1 MNTELSRTLEKLK
14 KFIRAE
20 FLERA
25 LRGGQFFAMQSALL
39 FLFIVLLETLFRYHA
54 SVRTVLFFIWTAA
67 SLASC
72 IFYVLYP
79 LILRF
84 KNFSFT
90 QYLAA
95 AEKIGEG
102 YSSVKDELRNALELA
117 SQDKEKNTSGA
128 FVEAAFHRVY
138 GKIKDSD
145 FAALVSFKKC
155 VKMLRFTIPVA
166 LGILL
171 LVVLVPALKASTE
184 RVLLFT
190 HEFVPPAKYTI
201 NISPGNTKAL
211 KGSDVIINAVVLG
224 GDPKVINLFI
234 KDKEHD
240 KEEQHTIERDSL
252 LNFRFV
258 LRGVRTDAEYWC
270 SLEDVVSERYKITV
284 VNNPAIQE
292 LTLKVRPPAYSGLQ
306 PSEQKDNGNV
316 TCLYGSSIDF
326 KIAASKPLKE
336 ANLVIGDSQYVK
348 LHCVD
353 NFASGTLIAKGEM
366 QYKVV
371 IKDFDGS
378 PNLSPVVYDIKTFG
392 DGAPSIE
399 LIAPDQ
405 NTTLTTE
412 QRLPVTVKIADDYG
426 FKSLKLYHRL
436 SASRYEKPQETYQS
450 VNIPLDLSK
459 KEQTVD
465 YIWNLSPL
473 SLSTDEVVSYYIE
486 VEDNDAVSGFKK
498 ARTIECTIR
507 IPSVTELFK
516 ENEKVQERS
525 EDELAKTLQEAQELK
540 KDMEKISRE
549 MKKDSKEISW
559 EEKEKIQSAAKK
571 FSDLQ
576 QKMEKIRQ
584 DIKEATN
591 KLEQNNLLSKETMQK
606 YNELQKLMNELTSEE
621 MKKMME
627 KLQQA
632 MQSLDR
638 KQAQQN
644 LQNMKID
651 EEAFQKS
658 IDRTINLLKRIQ
670 IEQKVDELVKKAEQ
684 LEKEQSEIAQKT
696 EKELGKNSESQ
707 NELSKQ
713 QKNVDKELKD
723 FQKNL
728 DDLKNKMQ
736 EFKDLPSDEAEKL
749 QQEFDK
755 QNNDELSKEAQE
767 SMKQM
772 QKQSATQKQ
781 NKISQNMKKMKS
793 GLQQLQSSLMQKQ
806 QMQVFMDMTK
816 LLQGLVNVSKQQE
829 ELKDQSK
836 KGEREMS
843 FGENARR
850 QENLKKTLENLL
862 QQMSALAQ
870 KTFAISPEMG
880 QALGNAHMRMDAAE
894 NALQGKSGSQASQN
908 QTEAMKSINEA
919 ALMMKQSMDS
929 MMQQGGEGGSGMMSL
944 MQQMNKLAGM
954 QMSLNNMTQ
963 QLQQGN
969 NGQLSQQQMAQM
981 QRLAQQQ
988 DIIRKSLEQLNNEAR
1003 SSGNSK
1009 KIPANLDQVLKQ
1021 MDEVISDMKTE
1032 KLNDNLIQKQEKI
1045 LSKLLDA
1052 QRSINERDMD
1062 KERESFTG
1070 KNVNRTSPQDLKASE
1085 KKQDKLRDQIN
1096 NLSKEGYL
1104 KDYEELIR
1112 KYFESLQKSGSN

>member
-14 KFIRAE
+14 KFLRTE
-20 FLERA
+20 YLERA
-25 LRGGQFFAMQSALL
+25 LSGGQIFAIQSSLL
-39 FLFIVLLETLFRYHA
+39 FFVLVILESIFRYH
-54 SVRTVLFFIWTAA
+54 SIVRTIL
-67 SLASC
+67 LASWE
-72 IFYVLYP
+72 IISGLSFIYYIVIP
-79 LILRF
+79 LILQYR
-84 KNFSFT
+84 NFSFAR
-90 QYLAA
+90 YLKAA
-95 AEKIGEG
+95 SKIGEG
-102 YSSVKDELRNALELA
+102 FPQIKDELQNALELA
-117 SQDKEKNTSGA
+117 SEKDKENSSDA
-128 FVEAAFHRVY
+128 FIEAAFHRVY
-138 GKIKDSD
+138 AKIQSLD
-145 FAALVSFKKC
+145 FVSLISLKRCFRLLQISISSA
-155 VKMLRFTIPVA
+155 VGV
-166 LGILL
+166 LL
-171 LVVLVPALKASTE
+171 LVVLIPAFRGASE
-184 RVLLFT
+184 RLLLCG
-190 HEFVPPAKYTI
+190 HEFIPPAKYTI
-201 NISPGNTKAL
+201 NVSPGNAKVL

-224 GDPKVINLFI
+224 GDPRSMNLFI

-240 KEEQHTIERDSL
+240 KEEQHVIERDSL

-258 LRGVRTDAEYWC
+258 LHGVRADAEYWC
-270 SLEDVVSERYKITV
+270 SLEDVTTEKYKITV

-292 LTLKVRPPAYSGLQ
+292 LNLKVRPPAYSGIQ

-316 TCLYGSSIDF
+316 TCLFGSSIDI
-326 KIAASKPLKE
+326 KIVSSKPLRE
-336 ANLVIGDSQYVK
+336 ANIVIADSQYVK
-348 LHCVD
+348 LHCID
-353 NFASGTLIAKGEM
+353 NIASGTITAKGEVP
-366 QYKVV
+366 YKVI
-371 IKDFDGS
+371 IKDFDNNS
-378 PNLSPVVYDIKTFG
+378 NLSPVNYVIKTFG
-392 DGAPSIE
+392 DGVPAIE
-399 LIAPDQ
+399 LIAPGQ

-412 QRLPVTVKIADDYG
+412 QRLPITVKISDDYG

-436 SASRYEKPQETYQS
+436 SASRYEKPQDTYES
-450 VNIPLDLSK
+450 VNIPFDNMK

-473 SLSTDEVVSYYIE
+473 SLSTDEVESYYIE
-486 VEDNDAVSGFKK
+486 VEDNDAVSGPKK
-498 ARTIECTIR
+498 ARTVECTIR

-525 EDELAKTLQEAQELK
+525 EDELVKTLQEAQELK
-540 KDMEKISRE
+540 KEMENISRE

-559 EEKEKIQSAAKK
+559 EEKEKLQSAAKK
-571 FSDLQ
+571 FSNLQ

-584 DIKEATN
+584 DMKEAAN
-591 KLEQNNLLSKETMQK
+591 KLDQNNLLSKETMQK
-606 YNELQKLMNELTSEE
+606 YVELQKLMNELTSDE

-627 KLQQA
+627 KLQQTL
-632 MQSLDR
+632 QSLDR

-644 LQNMKID
+644 LQNMKMD

-670 IEQKVDELVKKAEQ
+670 IEQKVDELVKKAQQ
-684 LEKEQSEIAQKT
+684 LEAEQNEIAQKT
-696 EKELGKNSESQ
+696 DKDLGKNSESQ
-707 NELSKQ
+707 NELAKQ
-713 QKNVDKELKD
+713 QKTVEKELKD

-728 DDLKNKMQ
+728 EELKDKMQ

-749 QQEFDK
+749 EKEFDEQK
-755 QNNDELSKEAQE
+755 NDELSKDAQE

-781 NKISQNMKKMKS
+781 NKISQNMKKMKK
-793 GLQQLQSSLMQKQ
+793 GLEQLQSSLMQKQ

-816 LLQGLVNVSKQQE
+816 LLEGMVSLSKQQE

-843 FGENARR
+843 YNENARR
-850 QENLKKTLENLL
+850 QESLKKTLENLL

-880 QALGNAHMRMDAAE
+880 QALGNAFSRMEAAGTS
-894 NALQGKSGSQASQN
+894 LQGKSGAQASQN

-919 ALMMKQSMDS
+919 ALMMKQSMES
-929 MMQQGGEGGSGMMSL
+929 LMQQGGNGGSGMMSL
-944 MQQMNKLAGM
+944 MQQLGKLAGQ
-954 QMSLNNMTQ
+954 QMSLNNLTQ

-969 NGQLSQQQMAQM
+969 GGQLSQQQMAQM

-988 DIIRKSLEQLNNEAR
+988 ELIRKSLEQLNNEAR
-1003 SSGNSK
+1003 AAGSSK
-1009 KIPANLDQVLKQ
+1009 KIPANLDQVMKQ

-1052 QRSINERDMD
+1052 QRSINESDMEKD
-1062 KERESFTG
+1062 RESYTG
-1070 KNVNRTSPQDLKASE
+1070 TNVTRKSPQELKAAG
-1085 KKQDKLRDQIN
+1085 KKQDKLQDQLN
-1096 NLSKEGYL
+1096 NLSREGYA

>member
-1 MNTELSRTLEKLK
+1 MKTELSRTLEKLK

-20 FLERA
+20 YLERA
-25 LRGGQFFAMQSALL
+25 LRGGQTFAIQSSLL
-39 FLFIVLLETLFRYHA
+39 FLFFVILEAIFRYHSTVRTILFSVWAIA
-54 SVRTVLFFIWTAA
+54 SVVSCVYYLLIPLF
-67 SLASC
+67 SQ
-72 IFYVLYP
+72 Y
-79 LILRF
+79 
-84 KNFSFT
+84 KNFSFAK
-90 QYLAA
+90 YLTA
-95 AEKIGEG
+95 AEKIGDIFPDI
-102 YSSVKDELRNALELA
+102 KDELRNAIELA
-117 SQDKEKNTSGA
+117 DQQEKEHTSEV
-128 FVEAAFHRVY
+128 FIEAAFHRVY
-138 GKIKDSD
+138 GKIQNIA
-145 FAALVSFKKC
+145 FTAQVNFGKC
-155 VKMLRFTIPVA
+155 LRMLRITVPVA
-166 LGILL
+166 VGVLL
-171 LVVLVPALKASTE
+171 LVILTPALKSATE
-184 RVLLFT
+184 RLLLFT

-224 GDPKVINLFI
+224 GDPKVINLYV

-240 KEEQHTIERDSL
+240 KEEQHVVERDSL

-258 LRGVRTDAEYWC
+258 LHGVRTDVEYWC
-270 SLEDVVSERYKITV
+270 SLEDVVTEKYKITV

-292 LTLKVRPPAYSGLQ
+292 LTLKVRPPSYSGMQ
-306 PSEQKDNGNV
+306 ASEQKDNGNV
-316 TCLYGSSIDF
+316 TCLSGSSIDF
-326 KIAASKPLKE
+326 KIVASKPLKE

-348 LHCVD
+348 LHCMD
-353 NFASGTLIAKGEM
+353 NIASGTLIAKGEI
-366 QYKVV
+366 QYKIVV
-371 IKDFDGS
+371 KDFDGS
-378 PNLSPVVYDIKTFG
+378 PNLSPVTYDIKTFG

-412 QRLPVTVKIADDYG
+412 QRLPITVKIADDYG

-459 KEQTVD
+459 KEQSVD

-486 VEDNDAVSGFKK
+486 VEDNDAVSGPKK
-498 ARTIECTIR
+498 ARTVECTIR

-525 EDELAKTLQEAQELK
+525 EDELAKTLQEAQDLK

-549 MKKDSKEISW
+549 MKKDNKEISW
-559 EEKEKIQSAAKK
+559 EEKEKLQSAAKK

-621 MKKMME
+621 MKKMMD

-632 MQSLDR
+632 LQSLDR

-713 QKNVDKELKD
+713 QKAVDKELKD
-723 FQKNL
+723 FQMNL
-728 DDLKNKMQ
+728 EELKDKMQ

-749 QQEFDK
+749 EKEFDK
-755 QNNDELSKEAQE
+755 QNNDELSKDAQE

-816 LLQGLVNVSKQQE
+816 LLQGMVNLSKQQE

-843 FGENARR
+843 YGENARK

-880 QALGNAHMRMDAAE
+880 QALGNAHMKMDAAG
-894 NALQGKSGSQASQN
+894 NSLQNKSGNQASQI
-908 QTEAMKSINEA
+908 QADAMKSINEA

-944 MQQMNKLAGM
+944 MQQMNKLAGQ

-969 NGQLSQQQMAQM
+969 NGQLSPQQMAQM

-988 DIIRKSLEQLNNEAR
+988 DVIRKSLEQLNNEAR
-1003 SSGNSK
+1003 SAGNSK
-1009 KIPANLDQVLKQ
+1009 KIPANLEQILKQ

-1032 KLNDNLIQKQEKI
+1032 KLNDNLIQKQERI

-1070 KNVNRTSPQDLKASE
+1070 KNVNRNSPQDLKAAE